1 MKAEFLDFRD
11 DHGEIHLVP
20 ETLDDLWHLGHLIRP
35 GDLVFAT
42 TLRSMEAATD
52 KVRPEKAEKRP
63 VRLGIRAEKV
73 SFQSY
78 AARLRI
84 GGAIQAGVDV
94 GSYHTLNLE
103 SGQEISVIKTWT
115 RQDMERIERAVNAS
129 VFGVV
134 HILTLE
140 EGAVELY
147 RIRQY
152 GPEEVAE
159 LTMGSGK
166 GSGAYQRQE
175 FFETIRRWLSG
186 VSGPIVLAG
195 PGFVKE
201 DFFKYLRDAGDPAVD
216 RIRVVETR
224 RTGRGGVQ
232 DVIGQGTLERLS
244 GDLQLQREV
253 QLMEEL
259 LMRISCGR
267 PVAYGR
273 AEVREAVSYGAV
285 QQILVT
291 DDLLQDAG
299 IRSLIEEGER
309 MGARAVILSSAFD
322 PGRQL
327 MALGGIAALLRFPIA

>member
-1 MKAEFLDFRD
+1 MKSEFLDFRG
-11 DHGEIHLVP
+11 DHGEIRLVP

-42 TLRSMEAATD
+42 TLRSMEAVTD
-52 KVRPEKAEKRP
+52 RVRPEKAEKRP

-73 SFQSY
+73 DFQSY

-84 GGAIQAGVDV
+84 GGVIQFGVDV
-94 GSYHTLNLE
+94 GSYHTVNLE
-103 SGQEISVIKTWT
+103 AGQEISVIKTWT
-115 RQDMERIERAVNAS
+115 RQDRERIERAVKAS

-140 EGAVELY
+140 EGAAELY

-159 LTMGSGK
+159 VTMGSGK
-166 GSGAYQRQE
+166 GGGAYQRQE
-175 FFETIRRWLSG
+175 FFDTIRRWLAE
-186 VSGPIVLAG
+186 VTGPIVLAG

-201 DFFKYLRDAGDPAVD
+201 DFLKYLRDAGDPVVD
-216 RIRVVETR
+216 RIRVVDTR

-232 DVIGQGTLERLS
+232 DVIGQGALERLS

-253 QLMEEL
+253 QAMEEL

-267 PVAYGR
+267 PAAYGR
-273 AEVREAVSYGAV
+273 AEVREATSYGAV
-285 QQILVT
+285 QQILVV
-291 DDLLQDAG
+291 DDLLRDPG
-299 IRSLIEEGER
+299 IRTLIEESER
-309 MGARAVILSSAFD
+309 TGARVVILSSAFD
-322 PGRQL
+322 PGRRL
-327 MALGGIAALLRFPIA
+327 TALGGIAALLRFPIA